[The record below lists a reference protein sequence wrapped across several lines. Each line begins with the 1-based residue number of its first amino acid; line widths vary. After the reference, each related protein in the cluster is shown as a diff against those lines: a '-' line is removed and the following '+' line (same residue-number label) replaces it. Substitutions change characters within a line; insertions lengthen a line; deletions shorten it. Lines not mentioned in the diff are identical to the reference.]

1 MDREELWRKL
11 VLVAEHSTDYQQALQ
26 QLKEIEADY
35 SALLETLAPE
45 KQEVLERYI
54 AACEAMDESLV
65 YLAYQLGRTD
75 SGYNGK

>member
-11 VLVAEHSTDYQQALQ
+11 VLVAEHSADYQQALQ

-54 AACEAMDESLV
+54 AACEAMDDALV
-65 YLAYQLGRTD
+65 LLAYRLG
-75 SGYNGK
+75 KV